1 MPRKTKMNRAAN
13 GAGTIRKKTM
23 MRNEKKYTYWEA
35 RCTVGFDPG
44 TGKQV
49 QRSIS
54 GKTQKEVSQ
63 KLKELSVEV
72 DQGTYLA
79 PSKMTVRE
87 WLVIWQK
94 DYLSSV
100 KPSTVYLYGKNI
112 ESYINPVI
120 GGIKLEALTPPAI
133 QAMYN
138 GL

>member
-44 TGKQV
+44 PGKQV

-63 KLKELSVEV
+63 KLKELSEEV

-94 DYLSSV
+94 
-100 KPSTVYLYGKNI
+100 TI
-112 ESYINPVI
+112 
-120 GGIKLEALTPPAI
+120 
-133 QAMYN
+133 
-138 GL
+138 